1 MVAALKRKT
10 KCFSFT
16 FPCQL
21 SSHTPASYHANI
33 TGFPGTNSYFL
44 AVVRWQCILHL
55 ICLLCKPEFVEF
67 MSSWWI
73 FFSKNTELSKIQTQ
87 CETSHWSR
95 YMCCHFFLTTHL
107 VSLVLYALNKLY
119 INKDTLGFSCIYEG
133 VATANKFSYLICHRL

>member
-1 MVAALKRKT
+1 MVAALKRET

-44 AVVRWQCILHL
+44 DVVRWQCILHL

-73 FFSKNTELSKIQTQ
+73 FRQKHGIKENTNAMWNATLKQIHVLS
-87 CETSHWSR
+87 
-95 YMCCHFFLTTHL
+95 FFLTTHL